1 MKYVVKNLS
10 RRPVSILC
18 NSGKSYHLP
27 PRYAHELAGI
37 EIENNSYIKKLQN
50 RKVIDI
56 TAHRENKKEEKPAS
70 SSTDAAKKSAGKEDK
85 DATAKAKPVKND

>member
-1 MKYVVKNLS
+1 MKYVLKNLT

-27 PRYAHELAGI
+27 PKFAYEISAA
-37 EIENNSYIKKLQN
+37 EIENNVFILKLQA

-56 TAHRENKKEEKPAS
+56 QEAMKTKTAAPVKGKVDVANAG
-70 SSTDAAKKSAGKEDK
+70 KKS
-85 DATAKAKPVKND
+85 TPVKDSK